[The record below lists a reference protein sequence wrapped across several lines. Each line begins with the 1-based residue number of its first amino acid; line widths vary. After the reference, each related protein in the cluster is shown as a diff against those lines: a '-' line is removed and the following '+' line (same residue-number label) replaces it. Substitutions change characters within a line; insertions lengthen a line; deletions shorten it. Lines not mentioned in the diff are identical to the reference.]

1 MSTRII
7 NARRNIISG
16 FANKLL
22 SILMP
27 FLIRTVLIKKLGM
40 DYLGLDNLFVSILQ
54 VLNLSE
60 LGLSSAIVYCMYA
73 PIAENNVKVV
83 NAYYGFIRKA
93 YQVIGVLVLFLG
105 VLIIPILPHLIR
117 GNVPGDINLYTLF
130 FVYLFNAV
138 ISYFLFAYKNVMLS
152 ASQRVDIYNNIMSI
166 SRLVMYSL
174 QIIVLFSFSNYY
186 VYIIMVPLS
195 TIINNII
202 TSKYVDNH
210 FKEYR
215 PCGKLRSEEIESL
228 KHQIIGLFIGK
239 LCVITRNSFDSII
252 VSAYFGLVVT
262 AIYNNYYYIMN
273 AVVAIMAIISASII
287 PGIGN
292 SIATETVE
300 KNYHDFMKFNFIF
313 CWVTGCCTVLLVCLY
328 QPFMKMWVGRS
339 NMFSLSSAI
348 LFAIYFFV
356 LMIGNIRAAYTE
368 AAGLWWEN
376 KGRAIFES
384 VANLI
389 LNVVLGKVWGVN
401 GVIVATILTT
411 VIINF
416 IMSSKI
422 IYKYYFKNIKINEY
436 FIISLFWVI
445 AAGISMIICLYVNKI
460 VELDGIL
467 ELVKCSIICLC
478 VSNTIFWVIFH
489 KTKLYLKSKK
499 WIVKAFER

>member
-1 MSTRII
+1 MS
-7 NARRNIISG
+7 
-16 FANKLL
+16 
-22 SILMP
+22 
-27 FLIRTVLIKKLGM
+27 
-40 DYLGLDNLFVSILQ
+40 
-54 VLNLSE
+54 
-60 LGLSSAIVYCMYA
+60 C
-73 PIAENNVKVV
+73 
-83 NAYYGFIRKA
+83 
-93 YQVIGVLVLFLG
+93 LVLAKE
-105 VLIIPILPHLIR
+105 LIFIIILC
-117 GNVPGDINLYTLF
+117 
-130 FVYLFNAV
+130 
-138 ISYFLFAYKNVMLS
+138 LS
-152 ASQRVDIYNNIMSI
+152 AG
-166 SRLVMYSL
+166 L
-174 QIIVLFSFSNYY
+174 Q
-186 VYIIMVPLS
+186 
-195 TIINNII
+195 
-202 TSKYVDNH
+202 YVDNH

-215 PCGKLRSEEIESL
+215 PCGKLSSEEIESL

-239 LCVITRNSFDSII
+239 LCVVTRNSFDSII

-262 AIYNNYYYIMN
+262 AVYNNYYYIMN

-313 CWVTGCCTVLLVCLY
+313 CWVTGCCTIFLACLY

-436 FIISLFWVI
+436 FMISLFWVI
-445 AAGISMIICLYVNKI
+445 ATGISMIICLYINKI